1 MRVDFVGTRTFEIPH
16 GEAIINHA
24 IWDTHGAG
32 TITAHNYDMSQFSVY
47 LNHVPA
53 GKNAKIHVLDVQAMM
68 EGHDRGLIDPILKLN
83 GSKVTVTGSIPY
95 NHYFVYKGGSEG
107 KVYGPNWKFVR
118 NLPAA
123 AEGTLIANHG
133 DNTFS
138 VNALKSP
145 NTFLSSRLKV
155 KDNENV
161 ITIDKPL

>member
-1 MRVDFVGTRTFEIPH
+1 
-16 GEAIINHA
+16 
-24 IWDTHGAG
+24 
-32 TITAHNYDMSQFSVY
+32 
-47 LNHVPA
+47 
-53 GKNAKIHVLDVQAMM
+53 MM
-68 EGHDRGLIDPILKLN
+68 EDHDIGLIDPILNLN
-83 GSKVTVTGSIPY
+83 DSKVTITGSIPY

-123 AEGTLIANHG
+123 AEVTLIAKHG

-138 VNALKSP
+138 VKAPKSP

-155 KDNENV
+155 KDSENV